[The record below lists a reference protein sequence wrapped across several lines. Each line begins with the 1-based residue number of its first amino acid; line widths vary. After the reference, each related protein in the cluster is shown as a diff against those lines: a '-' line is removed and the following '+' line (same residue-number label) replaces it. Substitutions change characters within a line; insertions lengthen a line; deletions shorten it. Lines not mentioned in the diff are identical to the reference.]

1 MKKTLEVLVGQI
13 ESSLS
18 VIDDLSRFI
27 TEFRTGELQSRGKDR
42 VAALAVA
49 QLLDSYYTAVE
60 TLFLR
65 ISQYFENSLASN
77 KWHSDLLEKM
87 TITVPSY
94 RPRVISRETF
104 ELLRE
109 LMRFR
114 HFNRYY
120 LELNFDWVKLD
131 FLLSTRDRVHPKLM
145 SEIAVFRAAVEQI
158 ARDAE

>member
-1 MKKTLEVLVGQI
+1 MRRI
-13 ESSLS
+13 EALLGHIDASCL
-18 VIDDLSRFI
+18 VIDELHDFAH
-27 TEFRTGELQSRGKDR
+27 EFKSGELASRGKDR
-42 VAALAVA
+42 FAALAVA
-49 QLLDSYYTAVE
+49 QFLDSYYTAVE
-60 TLFLR
+60 TMFLR
-65 ISQYFENSLASN
+65 VSQFFENNLVSE

-87 TITVPSY
+87 TITVPGY
-94 RPRVISRETF
+94 RPRVISRETY